1 MKIVVLVKQVP
12 DTWGDRTL
20 NSANGRL
27 DRSAAEAV
35 IDEIN
40 ERALEVAL
48 RHRDANKGTEVVAL
62 SMGPVRTGESLRKA
76 LAMGADSA
84 VHVLDDALAG
94 ADAVSTARSLAAA
107 LAQTGFDLVIAGNA
121 STDGRGG
128 VVPTMVAELLSLPA
142 LSNMNSLT
150 IDGSVVRGERET
162 DFGTATVH
170 AATPA
175 VVSVTERMPE
185 GRFPNFKGIIS
196 AKRKPVVTLTLQQL
210 RLADAGGQ
218 SIVTA
223 TTKRPVRAAGQK
235 VVDDGTAADAL
246 VAFLATERLI

>member
-12 DTWGDRTL
+12 DTWGNRTL
-20 NSANGRL
+20 DTATGRL
-27 DRSAAEAV
+27 DRASSDAV

-48 RHRDANKGTEVVAL
+48 RHKDEDKGTEVVAL
-62 SMGPVRTGESLRKA
+62 SMGPAQARESLRKA

-84 VHVLDDALAG
+84 VHVLDDAFAG
-94 ADAVSTARSLAAA
+94 SDAVKTATTLASA
-107 LAQTGFDLVIAGNA
+107 LAQTGFDVVIAGNA

-128 VVPTMVAELLSLPA
+128 VVPAMVAELLSLPA
-142 LSNMNSLT
+142 LCNLNTLT
-150 IDGSVVRGERET
+150 IEGATVRGERET
-162 DFGTATVH
+162 DYGTATVH

-175 VVSVTERMPE
+175 VASVTERMPE
-185 GRFPNFKGIIS
+185 ARFPNFKGILS

-210 RLADAGGQ
+210 NLASAGGQ

-223 TTKRPVRAAGQK
+223 TSERPLRPAGHK
-235 VVDDGTAADAL
+235 IVDDGTAADAL
-246 VAFLATERLI
+246 AAFLATERFI